1 MHSLYL
7 LSLKDS
13 VLNNDQIKTNFNISL
28 SDSFIIIIF
37 SLIGGIFIRYLYIK
51 YSNSFS
57 SKVSYGNSLLMVT
70 LSVAA
75 LIAVVKSSLALSL
88 GLVGA
93 LSVVRFRTAVKE
105 PFTLSF
111 VLLAVCLG
119 ISIGASQYLFAFLV
133 AMGGSLAAII
143 SNISLTKKLN
153 KKETNDIDRLNIV
166 GKSEKSV
173 IEALD
178 LISEMC
184 KTYQLKTI
192 TSSSNSQCVATVGIH
207 IDSNVEL
214 KDLLYKLNSS
224 SDIVGVTF
232 YNSPS

>member
-1 MHSLYL
+1 MKSLYL

-13 VLNNDQIKTNFNISL
+13 VLNNDQIKTNFDISL
-28 SDSFIIIIF
+28 SDSFLIIIF

-57 SKVSYGNSLLMVT
+57 SKVSYGNTLLMVT
-70 LSVAA
+70 LTVAA

-119 ISIGASQYLFAFLV
+119 ISIGASQYLFALLV
-133 AMGGSLAAII
+133 AVGGALVAII
-143 SNISLTKKLN
+143 SNIYLTKKSN

-178 LISEMC
+178 LISGMC

-207 IDSNVEL
+207 IDSNLEL
-214 KDLLYKLNSS
+214 KDLLYKLNSY